1 MLCVN
6 WVGVL
11 GFNIETGQV
20 ESCAILAEKSFR
32 LNFIYTVHFCDKMV
46 KKIKEFPSI
55 FFLFSPDGKAKIQ
68 LQIVLHDGNST
79 TFHFVNPAGTKTIG
93 KPKTSRHLRECISS
107 SAADLRLRTAD

>member
-1 MLCVN
+1 VISIRETAVN
-6 WVGVL
+6 PV
-11 GFNIETGQV
+11 
-20 ESCAILAEKSFR
+20 
-32 LNFIYTVHFCDKMV
+32 DKMV

-93 KPKTSRHLRECISS
+93 NPPYIEDPDPHG
-107 SAADLRLRTAD
+107 